1 MGLIGV
7 SDKAYP
13 ILAIPKKNT
22 IKFSPAKLKAN
33 PLSKLE
39 YERIQWEGVGEKKS
53 NTNKI
58 SMLPQKNNKI
68 KLILYIIEFI
78 SILFNGKNKKSNQLK
93 ENRKKGGNSKKK
105 T

>member
-22 IKFSPAKLKAN
+22 IKFSPMKLKAN

-39 YERIQWEGVGEKKS
+39 YERIQWEGIKKEEES
-53 NTNKI
+53 
-58 SMLPQKNNKI
+58 
-68 KLILYIIEFI
+68 
-78 SILFNGKNKKSNQLK
+78 K
-93 ENRKKGGNSKKK
+93 ENKYR
-105 T
+105 